1 VHRVHVILTTHTT
14 RHLRR
19 SLLGVA
25 VQGVRPGHVVVSCD
39 NDEPAIAEL
48 VRECTAEFDVAMS
61 IVQRPNMGGCR
72 VGQARN
78 NGLKGVRALGAA
90 DDDRVLY
97 FDGDICPAKDV
108 VEIHRRRGAA
118 ADLLIGFRIELTE
131 GQTEVFDEAAVCEGR
146 PPAAI
151 TAEQIEG
158 LSQRDARYRRQL
170 FLRKLHLTKPH
181 KPKLLS
187 AHFSVSV
194 RAMER
199 VNGFDEEFTGWGQE
213 DDDLGRRLHAS
224 GASSGIVIREAV
236 AYHQWHATRAPG
248 NWKDSAGV
256 ERFHRNLHWHCA
268 RGIVEPLDQP
278 RPVLRR
284 FEAGREVERVELEN
298 PVREQGKD
306 ARMAAST

>member
-1 VHRVHVILTTHTT
+1 
-14 RHLRR
+14 
-19 SLLGVA
+19 VA
-25 VQGVRPGHVVVSCD
+25 VQSVLPGHIVVACD
-39 NDEPAIAEL
+39 NDDPAIAEL
-48 VRECTAEFDVAMS
+48 VCECTAEFGVAMS
-61 IVQRPNMGGCR
+61 IVQRSNMGGCR

-78 NGLKGVRALGAA
+78 NGFKGVRALGAV

-108 VEIHRRRGAA
+108 VEIHRKRGVS

-131 GQTEVFDEAAVCEGR
+131 AQTEVFDEAQVRDGK

-151 TAEQIEG
+151 TAEQLAG

-170 FLRKLHLTKPH
+170 FLRKLHLTKQH

-194 RAMER
+194 RGMAR

-224 GASSGIVIREAV
+224 GASSEIVIREAV

-268 RGIVEPLDQP
+268 RGIVEPLEQP
-278 RPVLRR
+278 RPILRR
-284 FEAGREVERVELEN
+284 FEGGREIERIELEN
-298 PVREQGKD
+298 PVREPAKRERTG
-306 ARMAAST
+306 AAASS